1 MRLILTHVI
10 YQPGVFFV
18 LIVWMFKH
26 FGHFRFDLLELGLL
40 TLTFLTYS
48 FWESSDVP
56 WGLILKIR
64 ECVVSEVEISCDH
77 EPKVENAEDSR
88 SDFRNVWI
96 GNEIQLYTQKELETP
111 YDYMRLYVIFK
122 TKHLL
127 YSWTTFLA
135 HVILQKTKVYWTSVF
150 FDSFFGCLDVHPS
163 IGSLTLQ
170 D

>member
-88 SDFRNVWI
+88 SDFRNV
-96 GNEIQLYTQKELETP
+96 
-111 YDYMRLYVIFK
+111 
-122 TKHLL
+122 
-127 YSWTTFLA
+127 
-135 HVILQKTKVYWTSVF
+135 
-150 FDSFFGCLDVHPS
+150 
-163 IGSLTLQ
+163 
-170 D
+170 